1 MIRTLQISVVGLL
14 LFPFAATA
22 LTADELRVQ
31 INDLLAK
38 IQALQGQIGAT
49 PGGVVTTPSGGT
61 VAPAGTCPRV
71 SRVLKMG
78 DSGADVTR
86 LQQFLALDPSV
97 YPEAQVSGYYGG
109 LTEAAVKR
117 FQCKNKIVCD
127 GDAAS
132 TGYGVTGPRTAAILA
147 LQCPDGAGSG
157 SGTTGQVSG
166 FIKVT
171 PTAGVSPLNV
181 SVDAT
186 VNTARSCAAQIY
198 QIDFGDGTAPA
209 SVNVPAN
216 RCSELN
222 QVFPHVYQRG
232 GTYQVLLRA
241 GTHQVSATVNV
252 TQGSGT
258 PTPSSDTLNASPTTG
273 AVPLV
278 VTFSGT
284 VNASGQC
291 NAGPYRIDFGD
302 GQSAS
307 IALSGCTASAFQ
319 VPHTYSTS
327 GTYVARLY
335 RGSPAVNVASVTVGV
350 GNGASTTGGAFAV
363 EGGVNSNPFT
373 VRARFDIASSCS
385 RYELNWGDGSSPV
398 TQAEGSC
405 SSGVVSR
412 EFTRTYQNAGSYTI
426 TLKRGAS
433 LNFIDTAAVTIV
445 Q

>member
-1 MIRTLQISVVGLL
+1 MTRALHISIIGLL
-14 LFPFAATA
+14 LLPIASSA

-31 INDLLAK
+31 INDLLVK
-38 IQALQGQIGAT
+38 IQALQGQINA
-49 PGGVVTTPSGGT
+49 GGTGTVTTPTGT
-61 VAPAGTCPRV
+61 IAAPVGTCPRV
-71 SRVLKMG
+71 SRVLQNG

-97 YPEAQVSGYYGG
+97 YPEAQVTGYYGS
-109 LTEAAVKR
+109 LTEAAVRR

-127 GDAAS
+127 GTPAS
-132 TGYGVTGPRTAAILA
+132 TGYGVVGPRTGAILA
-147 LQCPDGAGSG
+147 LQCPDGGG
-157 SGTTGQVSG
+157 TGQLSG
-166 FIKVT
+166 FIKVS

-186 VNTARSCAAQIY
+186 VNTARSCAAQTY
-198 QIDFGDGTAPA
+198 QIDFGDNTAPV

-216 RCSELN
+216 RCSELQ
-222 QVFPHVYQRG
+222 QVFPHVYQNG

-258 PTPSSDTLNASPTTG
+258 PASGDTLNASPTSG
-273 AVPLV
+273 ATPLT

-284 VNASGQC
+284 VNSSGQC

-307 IALSGCTASAFQ
+307 IALSGCTASTFQ
-319 VPHTYSTS
+319 VPHTYSSS
-327 GTYVARLY
+327 GSFTARLY
-335 RGSPAVNVASVTVGV
+335 RGSPAVSAASVVINAGS
-350 GNGASTTGGAFAV
+350 GSSTTGGSFSV
-363 EGGVNSNPFT
+363 EGGVNNNPFT
-373 VRARFDIASSCS
+373 VRARFEIASSCS
-385 RYELNWGDGSSPV
+385 RFELNWGDGSTPV

-412 EFTRTYQNAGSYTI
+412 EFTRTYQSGGSYTI
-426 TLKRGAS
+426 TLKRGSS

-445 Q
+445 P